1 MKIYLIYILNK
12 AGGLIYQEDV
22 NPGLAKLSANDYLVL
37 AGTLHGMHAI
47 ALKLNSSID
56 PNYQSSSSSL
66 VSSFNNQQ
74 LLQTGKFQTLNSNK
88 LGLKLIETELFNL
101 YVFQLLTGIKFIVVT
116 TSNPAVHMDEVSSKG
131 ELSKQFQL
139 VSEVYR
145 KIYAAYS
152 DYVMKDPFYS
162 LDMPI
167 KSPMFDRR
175 VKAIV
180 Q

>member
-1 MKIYLIYILNK
+1 M
-12 AGGLIYQEDV
+12 IYQEDV

-56 PNYQSSSSSL
+56 PDYRNTATSQAST
-66 VSSFNNQQ
+66 FNNQH
-74 LLQTGKFQTLNSNK
+74 LLQTGKFQNLNSNR

-116 TSNPAVHMDEVSSKG
+116 TSNPAVHMDEVTSKG

-139 VSEVYR
+139 VSEIYR

-167 KSPMFDRR
+167 KSPMFERK